1 MLITHR
7 AILLAALPA
16 LLILSACD
24 KIVELNANQ
33 NDSYVIKG
41 DARSDLYP
49 LDLKRDGEDVRI
61 RLKKSVPTP
70 EIVSLDPAGHA
81 LPFYFNMDGDTLI
94 VPGKFDRI
102 VLRRPGI
109 EPIEIIKQSAH

>member
-1 MLITHR
+1 MLITRR
-7 AILLAALPA
+7 AILLVALPA
-16 LLILSACD
+16 LFILSACD
-24 KIVELNANQ
+24 KAVELNANQ

-41 DARSDLYP
+41 NAQSDLYP

-61 RLKKSVPTP
+61 RLKKPVPTP

-81 LPFYFNMDGDTLI
+81 LPFYFNTDGDTMI

-102 VLRRPGI
+102 VLRRPGT
-109 EPIEIIKQSAH
+109 EPIEIIRQSVH